1 MRTMKTIFLLFLF
14 AGFLAAGSAA
24 LAEHAAH
31 EHGVARLHVAVEK
44 IPDQGQAPSAAP
56 SSSASAGGAQVEI
69 ALETPLANVL
79 SFERAPAT
87 AAERDEVRAMAALLH
102 QADALFQFPEAARC
116 RNTKISLESEAID
129 ETFFLPPE
137 TANPTPATDGE
148 KKSDAGEEAEH
159 ADLDAE
165 FTFRCDNPAALD
177 GLDVRLFAKFPNFR
191 EIEAELVTEKGQKA
205 AELTP
210 TSSRLGW

>member
-1 MRTMKTIFLLFLF
+1 MKKIIPFLLFF

-31 EHGVARLHVAVEK
+31 EHGAAHLRISVEK
-44 IPDQGQAPSAAP
+44 IPNQGQAPSADPA
-56 SSSASAGGAQVEI
+56 ASVPAGEVEVEI

-79 SFERAPAT
+79 SFEHAPTTT
-87 AAERDEVRAMAALLH
+87 AQRDEVRAMAALLH
-102 QADALFQFPEAARC
+102 KADALFLFPEAARC

-129 ETFFLPPE
+129 ETLLLPPE
-137 TANPTPATDGE
+137 TAKPMPPVAGA
-148 KKSDAGEEAEH
+148 KKSDAGKEAEH

-165 FTFRCDNPAALD
+165 FTFRCAHPAALS

-210 TSSRLGW
+210 ASSRLAW